1 MMGFLRGK
9 SVYLP
14 QSEDAHQEDWITGKH
29 QGTPAACRA
38 TQGWSRVVRRAYA
51 LVQPSTPISTEG
63 AKVARLLD
71 RTGEAIL
78 VLVSPVPLS

>member
-1 MMGFLRGK
+1 MGFLRGK
-9 SVYLP
+9 SVYLS

-29 QGTPAACRA
+29 QGPPAACTA
-38 TQGWSRVVRRAYA
+38 TKGWSRRMVRRAYA

-63 AKVARLLD
+63 AKVIRLLD